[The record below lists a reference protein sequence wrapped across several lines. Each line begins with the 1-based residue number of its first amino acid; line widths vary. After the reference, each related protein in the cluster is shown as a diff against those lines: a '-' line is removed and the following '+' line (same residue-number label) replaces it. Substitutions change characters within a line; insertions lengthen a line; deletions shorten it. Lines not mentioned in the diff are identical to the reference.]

1 MNMEDVGLS
10 IFILVI
16 TFLVCFAFGKIG
28 EKRRIG
34 FGWAFV
40 AVFFLNIIGMIIVL
54 CSKKNDVDFVDVKKK
69 GGTR

>member
-1 MNMEDVGLS
+1 MEDAGLS

-16 TFLVCFAFGKIG
+16 TLGLAFAFGKIG

-40 AVFFLNIIGMIIVL
+40 SVLFLGFIGMIIVL
-54 CSKKNDVDFVDVKKK
+54 CSKKNDIDFVDIEKK
-69 GGTR
+69 GDME

>member
-1 MNMEDVGLS
+1 MEEVGLS

-16 TFLVCFAFGKIG
+16 TLVLAFAFGKIG

-40 AVFFLNIIGMIIVL
+40 AVLFLGFIGMIIVL
-54 CSKKNDVDFVDVKKK
+54 CSKKNDVDFVDIEKK
-69 GGTR
+69 GDKQ